1 MSVATLSPA
10 GLAAAHVQF
19 EAALPAM
26 DRAFRFL
33 FRRCPRHRRAEALA
47 DARAAAWHAW
57 HGLLG
62 RGQDPLAVGVTGIA
76 LNAAR
81 YVRAGRRLGTGSC
94 GRGAMDLFDRRA
106 QRRGGFHLMSLDR
119 DSGDGLGVSPD
130 PWREQLAEDR
140 HVSPADVACFR
151 LDFQSWLAG
160 LPSRNRRVAELLAE
174 GHPTGEVARLVGVS
188 PGRVSQLRLELEES
202 WKSFQADPVA
212 GTATVTTC

>member
-1 MSVATLSPA
+1 LTAVHRA
-10 GLAAAHVQF
+10 F

-26 DRAFRFL
+26 DQTIRFQFRNWP
-33 FRRCPRHRRAEALA
+33 RRHRAEAVA

-57 HGLLG
+57 SGLAR

-94 GRGAMDLFDRRA
+94 GRGAMDLLDRRA
-106 QRRGGFHLMSLDR
+106 QRRGGFHLVSLDR

-130 PWREQLAEDR
+130 PWRERLAEDR
-140 HVSPADVACFR
+140 HTSPADTACFR
-151 LDFQSWLAG
+151 LDFASWLAG
-160 LPSRNRRVAELLAE
+160 LPGRNRRVAELLAE

-188 PGRVSQLRLELEES
+188 PGRVSQLRVELEES
-202 WKSFQADPVA
+202 WRSYQAGSAA
-212 GTATVTTC
+212 GTATVAAC